1 MRAVFFQI
9 KNNKSKLQKI
19 VETAYYHFSKNEKIL
34 FISADESSVQFVDDL
49 LWKTPKTCFL
59 PHFASSTYIDEKV
72 VITAKRENLNNSKY
86 IFNLCPN
93 PLMLD
98 DINIIYE
105 FEDFTASGKLQLSR
119 KKYELYKERK
129 FFIESM
135 LS

>member
-1 MRAVFFQI
+1 MRAIFFQI
-9 KNNKSKLQKI
+9 KNNKSKLRKI
-19 VETAYYHFSKNEKIL
+19 IETANFHFSKNENFL
-34 FISADESSVQFVDDL
+34 FIVADEASAKFVDEL
-49 LWKTPKTCFL
+49 LWKNPPTSFL
-59 PHFASSTYIDEKV
+59 PHFVSSTYLEEKI
-72 VITAKRENLNNSKY
+72 VITSKRENLNNSKY

-98 DINIIYE
+98 NINIIYE

>member
-1 MRAVFFQI
+1 MRAIFFQI

-19 VETAYYHFSKNEKIL
+19 VEIAYYHFSKNEKIL
-34 FISADESSVQFVDDL
+34 FISADDSSVQFVDDL
-49 LWKTPKTCFL
+49 LWKTPKTSFL
-59 PHFASSTYIDEKV
+59 PHFTSSTYIDEKV
-72 VITAKRENLNNSKY
+72 VVTSKRENLNNAKY

>member
-1 MRAVFFQI
+1 MRAIFFQI
-9 KNNKSKLQKI
+9 KNNKSKLQKL
-19 VETAYYHFSKNEKIL
+19 VEIANFHFSKNENFL
-34 FISADESSVQFVDDL
+34 FITADESSVKFVDEL
-49 LWKTPKTCFL
+49 LWKSPTTSFL
-59 PHFASSTYIDEKV
+59 PHFASSTCLDEKI
-72 VITAKRENLNNSKY
+72 VITSKRENLNNSKY

-98 DINIIYE
+98 NINIIYE

>member
-1 MRAVFFQI
+1 MRAIFFQI
-9 KNNKSKLQKI
+9 KNNKSKLNKI
-19 VETAYYHFSKNEKIL
+19 IETANFHFSKNENFL
-34 FISADESSVQFVDDL
+34 FIVADEDSAKFVDEL
-49 LWKTPKTCFL
+49 LWKSPLASFL
-59 PHFASSTYIDEKV
+59 PHFVSSTYLEEKI
-72 VITAKRENLNNSKY
+72 VITTKRENLNNSKY
-86 IFNLCPN
+86 VFNLCPN

-98 DINIIYE
+98 NINIIYE